1 MSEEHDTWIKDAK
14 LIIQHIPEGSVLT
27 GKYKDV
33 EKEAMPHI
41 LESIEELERH
51 LDDFPDVK
59 VCQCSTDPL
68 CPGYDL
74 GWAAGNEYAFP
85 DEPKSDKE
93 GT

>member
-1 MSEEHDTWIKDAK
+1 MSQEHDDWVSVAR

-27 GKYKDV
+27 GKYQDV

-51 LDDFPDVK
+51 LDDFPDVE
-59 VCQCSTDPL
+59 VCQCSEDPN

-74 GWAAGNEYAFP
+74 GYAKCKEDTRQR
-85 DEPKSDKE
+85 DELHHV
-93 GT
+93 